1 MRLLVLL
8 LILALPAVAGPTR
21 SGKLVDFTPGKAD
34 FTLVGEDGKP
44 VRVRLV
50 KEARYEVCGRP
61 SASSA
66 FRDGMQVAVRVVG
79 ALNEKPIQ
87 ADLMMDLYSSRN
99 HVQVS
104 ARAPYYTQQGDFAF
118 PGGVGGISQGTPGLT
133 GPSVVGQ
140 LAHGGNFPGSTV
152 NPTPGQLPADAPGVN
167 QPQNQSPY
175 QNFPTNQAPGAGPV
189 SPSPGGSPFT
199 AEAINQMSPQGGS
212 PTPAMNPAP
221 NTPYPSYNQQPG
233 GYPSQGGY
241 NQQPGGG
248 YNQQQPYYNQQPGG
262 YPQPQQQPGS
272 FGTMNSTTM
281 MGMGDPQ
288 GDMVATQA
296 GMMNND
302 DDDPDKDD
310 TGMITS
316 DMSGPKIVQWNAR
329 VLQLDPARR
338 MLVVQ
343 PAGMP
348 SAQNVLIPP
357 TVAIPPQALQA
368 GSFVQIVGQSNAA
381 GFVEAHSIQPL
392 EGMSP

>member
-8 LILALPAVAGPTR
+8 LILALPALAGPTR

-99 HVQVS
+99 HVQVT

-140 LAHGGNFPGSTV
+140 LAHGGNFPGSTT
-152 NPTPGQLPADAPGVN
+152 NPTPGQLPSDAQGVN

-175 QNFPTNQAPGAGPV
+175 QNFPSNQAPGAGPV

-199 AEAINQMSPQGGS
+199 AEAINQMSPQGGN
-212 PTPAMNPAP
+212 PNPAMNPAP
-221 NTPYPSYNQQPG
+221 NTPYPSYQQPG
-233 GYPSQGGY
+233 GYPTQGGY
-241 NQQPGGG
+241 NQQTPS
-248 YNQQQPYYNQQPGG
+248 YNQQPGG
-262 YPQPQQQPGS
+262 YPQQQQQPGS
-272 FGTMNSTTM
+272 FGTMNTTTM

-288 GDMVATQA
+288 SDMVSAQA

-302 DDDPDKDD
+302 DDDPEKDD
-310 TGMITS
+310 TGMITTH
-316 DMSGPKIVQWNAR
+316 MNGPQVVQWNAR